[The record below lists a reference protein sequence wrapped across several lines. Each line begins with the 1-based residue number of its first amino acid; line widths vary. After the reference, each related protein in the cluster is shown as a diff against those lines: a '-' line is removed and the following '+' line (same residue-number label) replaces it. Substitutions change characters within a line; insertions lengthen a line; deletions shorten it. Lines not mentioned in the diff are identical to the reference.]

1 MSDIVRIGEVPQS
14 EPPPPPLPELQDA
27 LLGPGELDALLADLA
42 SLAEGLEIILKGAAT
57 ERAIVGRDPTL
68 DDARA
73 MLESGAVRGV
83 QLRYSYEGTT
93 WWDTLLRTPAGVR
106 IVRIEAPVQG

>member
-1 MSDIVRIGEVPQS
+1 MSAVVRIGEVPET

-27 LLGPGELDALLADLA
+27 ILGSAELDALFADLSA
-42 SLAEGLEIILKGAAT
+42 LAERLEIILKGAAN
-57 ERAIVGRDPTL
+57 ERAVVGRDPTL
-68 DDARA
+68 DEARA

-83 QLRYSYEGTT
+83 QLRYVHEGTT